1 MEQIKHKGGVI
12 SRKLVLEFPEE
23 ISEKDLEDEEV
34 QRRSKEGAVFE
45 LSRKKKISQGKAAE
59 LLGITRNELF
69 DLMAKFDIPVIDLSE
84 EELKKELTKNLEIKR

>member
-45 LSRKKKISQGKAAE
+45 LLRKKKISQGKAAE

-84 EELKKELTKNLEIKR
+84 EEFKKELTKNLEIKR

>member
-1 MEQIKHKGGVI
+1 MKQIEHKVI

-34 QRRSKEGAVFE
+34 QGRSKEGAVFE
-45 LSRKKKISQGKAAE
+45 LLRKKKISQGKAAE

-69 DLMAKFDIPVIDLSE
+69 DLMAKFDIPVIDMSE
-84 EELKKELTKNLEIKR
+84 EELKKELAKNLELKG

>member
-1 MEQIKHKGGVI
+1 MKQIEHKVI

-34 QRRSKEGAVFE
+34 QGRSKEGAVFE
-45 LSRKKKISQGKAAE
+45 LLRKKKISQGKAAE

-69 DLMAKFDIPVIDLSE
+69 DLMAKFDIPVIDMSE
-84 EELKKELTKNLEIKR
+84 EELKKELAKSLGLKG